1 MLETSKKMKEKAVLV
16 GVGKKYGFCSKPFEQ
31 DTFDYFEE
39 LRRLTDTAGAKVVG
53 TIAQLRSEIAPAY
66 FIGKGK
72 AFELK
77 DEVEHLGADMV
88 IFDNDLTPAQV
99 SNLEKL
105 LEIKVIDRPGLILDI
120 FAQRARTH
128 EAKIQVELAQLKYF
142 LPRLTRH
149 WTHLSRQEGGIGT
162 RGPGETQLEVDR
174 RSIRKRITHLANAL
188 KKIDK
193 RRAASRKK
201 RKIIFKAALVGYTN
215 AGKSTIIN
223 VLSGAGVPVENKLFK
238 TIDSV
243 TRLVRYESAPDILI
257 SDTVG
262 FIRNLPHDL
271 IASFKSTLDEVRE
284 ADVLLHVVDITNPEW
299 EEQVEVVN
307 NVLIDL
313 GSSETETIMVFNK
326 IDILKNTA
334 ELKILEKR
342 YPDAVF
348 LSAKYG
354 NGSEEL
360 KASLINKAL
369 KDRLKLTME
378 FGPEDSLKMRD
389 VYRYG
394 TVLETRSN
402 GGTLELTFTMSISQ
416 AEKLNLIKH
425 KI

>member
-1 MLETSKKMKEKAVLV
+1 M
-16 GVGKKYGFCSKPFEQ
+16 
-31 DTFDYFEE
+31 
-39 LRRLTDTAGAKVVG
+39 
-53 TIAQLRSEIAPAY
+53 
-66 FIGKGK
+66 
-72 AFELK
+72 
-77 DEVEHLGADMV
+77 
-88 IFDNDLTPAQV
+88 
-99 SNLEKL
+99 
-105 LEIKVIDRPGLILDI
+105 
-120 FAQRARTH
+120 
-128 EAKIQVELAQLKYF
+128 
-142 LPRLTRH
+142 
-149 WTHLSRQEGGIGT
+149 
-162 RGPGETQLEVDR
+162 
-174 RSIRKRITHLANAL
+174 
-188 KKIDK
+188 
-193 RRAASRKK
+193 RKK

>member
-1 MLETSKKMKEKAVLV
+1 LYKI
-16 GVGKKYGFCSKPFEQ
+16 
-31 DTFDYFEE
+31 FDASDY
-39 LRRLTDTAGAKVVG
+39 D
-53 TIAQLRSEIAPAY
+53 EIATCIDKKVSII
-66 FIGKGK
+66 FIGFQKFNSLLS
-72 AFELK
+72 A
-77 DEVEHLGADMV
+77 
-88 IFDNDLTPAQV
+88 ND
-99 SNLEKL
+99 SKS
-105 LEIKVIDRPGLILDI
+105 
-120 FAQRARTH
+120 
-128 EAKIQVELAQLKYF
+128 AQLKYF